1 MITLCRSL
9 VRQVRAA
16 LRRAGI
22 HKDHATLSPPV
33 AILADHDGLRIRA
46 YSPAAVLEYR
56 QPGELSPESVLV
68 PKQFFDDCEGRKNE
82 EVVLENQKNGAVT
95 AECRGSKTPQLFR
108 YDAQNLK
115 DKTLF
120 PARPQS
126 MASNEPTL
134 LAALACAAEVT
145 NRDPARYDTD
155 CIELAGKPGT
165 VAATDGAQLLMESG
179 FRFPWESA
187 QLVPASTFF
196 AFAELPRDRQV
207 EIGVT
212 GKWFALAVGGWTIWL
227 PLREKGRF
235 PKVADIVRPVEA
247 AIHRCR
253 LSDADADFLTLSL
266 PELPADEALNYP
278 VTIELNGR
286 VAMRGKAE
294 GQPQP
299 TELVLSGSTAEG
311 EPAQY
316 SVNRKYL
323 VQALRLGLRE
333 FCFFGPGAPVQARSD
348 RRAYVW
354 MPLDEQSIVPA
365 SAEAIRVES
374 QAANGAVA
382 ATITSPRKKSV
393 TKSTTVQAGDT
404 PAADV
409 AGVKRRRVR
418 REPQTVSCVSPI
430 EQAKALRASLRDTIS
445 KTNEL
450 IRTLKRQQRQSKVV
464 QTTLASLKQ
473 LQSLSA

>member
-16 LRRAGI
+16 LRRAGV

-33 AILADHDGLRIRA
+33 AIIADRDGLRIRA
-46 YSPAAVLEYR
+46 YSPAAVLEYH
-56 QPGELSPESVLV
+56 QPGALSPESVLV

-95 AECRGSKTPQLFR
+95 AQCRGGKTPQLLQ
-108 YDAQNLK
+108 YDAQSLN

-126 MASNEPTL
+126 MASNEPAI

-145 NRDPARYDTD
+145 NRDPVRYDTD

-165 VAATDGAQLLMESG
+165 VAATDGAQLLIESG
-179 FRFPWESA
+179 FCFPWESA

-196 AFAELPRDRQV
+196 AFAELPRDQQV
-207 EIGVT
+207 EIGIT

-235 PKVADIVRPVEA
+235 PKVADIVRPA
-247 AIHRCR
+247 AAALHRCR

-266 PELPADEALNYP
+266 PELPADEVLNYP

-323 VQALRLGLRE
+323 VRALKMGLRE
-333 FCFFGPGAPVQARSD
+333 FCFFGAGTPAQARSD
-348 RRAYVW
+348 RRTYVW
-354 MPLDEQSIVPA
+354 MPLDNESIVRG
-365 SAEAIRVES
+365 SAQAIRVES
-374 QAANGAVA
+374 QPADGTAA
-382 ATITSPRKKSV
+382 ATIPISRKKTV
-393 TKSTTVQAGDT
+393 TKPTTSQADDK
-404 PAADV
+404 PAAEP
-409 AGVKRRRVR
+409 AGAKRRRAG

-430 EQAKALRASLRDTIS
+430 EQAKALRASLRDTIA

-450 IRTLKRQQRQSKVV
+450 IRTLQRQQRKSKAV